1 MDALIA
7 MLPMVLIMLLL
18 MMNMPVGFALGAAGT
33 AIILFIGGPD
43 ALYMLAS
50 TAWTG
55 WGDFLLVAIPLF
67 VIMAAFLEGSGVAD
81 DLYEAIYKWMGP
93 IKGGLGMGTI
103 FICTIF
109 AAMSGTSAL
118 GTLSMGV
125 IALPSM
131 MKRKYDK
138 KMVIG
143 AIAAGGTM
151 GILIPP
157 SLGMIFFGYLAKVSI
172 GKLFIAGIIPGLIL
186 SAMFIAYI
194 GIKCYRNPEMGPPVP
209 VEERFTLKQKLIVL
223 KSVILP
229 VLLILIVL
237 GLIYSGV
244 ATPTE
249 AAGVGAFGAFL
260 CVIIYKKFSF
270 SLMQKALLATLRI
283 TAMVGFLI
291 LGAKLF
297 TQALAFCGSTEFVV
311 DTINNF
317 GVNRW
322 VILIGTQLIVL
333 FLGCFIDGLGIMIIT
348 IPIFMPLI
356 TSLGFDPVWFGILFT
371 INMEMAYLTPP
382 FGLNLFY
389 MKMICS
395 DDVTM
400 GEIFKS
406 VVPYILIMAILMIIV
421 AFFPQLALW
430 LPNMMQS

>member
-1 MDALIA
+1 MNAFTA
-7 MLPMVLIMLLL
+7 MLPMVLIMVLL
-18 MMNMPVGFALGAAGT
+18 MLNMPVGFALGTAGT
-33 AIILFIGGPD
+33 AIILFMGGP
-43 ALYMLAS
+43 ATLYMLAS
-50 TAWTG
+50 TAWSG

-81 DLYEAIYKWMGP
+81 DLYEAIYRWMGP
-93 IKGGLGMGTI
+93 VKGGLAMGTI

-131 MKRKYDK
+131 IKRKYDK
-138 KMVIG
+138 KIVIG
-143 AIAAGGTM
+143 ATAAGGTM

-172 GKLFIAGIIPGLIL
+172 GKLFIAGIIPGLML
-186 SAMFIAYI
+186 SLMFIAYI
-194 GIKCYRNPEMGPPVP
+194 SIRSYKNPELGPPVP
-209 VEERFTLKQKLIVL
+209 PEERFSFKQKLIVL

-229 VLLILIVL
+229 SLVIFLVL
-237 GLIYSGV
+237 GLIYSGI

-249 AAGVGAFGAFL
+249 AAGVGAFGAFI
-260 CVIIYKKFSF
+260 CVLIYKKFSW
-270 SLMQKALLATLRI
+270 SLMKRSLLTTLRI

-291 LGAKLF
+291 LGAKIF
-297 TQALAFCGSTEFVV
+297 TQALSFCGSTEFVV
-311 DTINNF
+311 DSINNF

-322 VILIGTQLIVL
+322 VILIGTQLIIL
-333 FLGCFIDGLGIMIIT
+333 FLGCFIDGLGIMILT
-348 IPIFMPLI
+348 IPIFVPLI
-356 TSLGFDPVWFGILFT
+356 TALKFDPVWYGILFT

-389 MKMICS
+389 MKMICP

-400 GEIFKS
+400 GDIFKS
-406 VVPYILIMAILMIIV
+406 VVPYISIMAVLIIILAI
-421 AFFPQLALW
+421 FPQLVLW
-430 LPNMMQS
+430 LPGKM